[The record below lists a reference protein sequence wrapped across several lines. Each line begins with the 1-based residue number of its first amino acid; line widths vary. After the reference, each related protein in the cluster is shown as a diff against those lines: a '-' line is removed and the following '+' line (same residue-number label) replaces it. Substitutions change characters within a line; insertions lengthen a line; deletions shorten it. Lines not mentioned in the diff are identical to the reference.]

1 MYGVKITVESVG
13 PVPCGSGLKV
23 GDNWSINAKN
33 GSLVMEDFSGCCP
46 ELLNTV
52 LPHCLVMALD
62 GRMSWEIDG
71 KCTSCCPDPNSMV
84 VVSMERIP
92 ELK

>member
-1 MYGVKITVESVG
+1 MYGVKITVESIG
-13 PVPCGSGLKV
+13 AVPCGAGLKV
-23 GDNWSINAKN
+23 GDSWSINARN
-33 GSLVMEDFSGCCP
+33 GSLVMEDFKGCCP

-62 GRMSWEIDG
+62 GKMSWEIDG

-92 ELK
+92 EIG